1 VLSVLVKKIVIL
13 FISTVICGSVYS
25 ADDIFNKD
33 KSLLILN
40 NEAPHKEIANSSEQF
55 DFFESMKQQ
64 EQDRIN
70 QRNYELEQAHVAEQ
84 HTSNMSP
91 HDKSQ
96 YYLEHRHFDALNAQA
111 HQQQFN
117 SILKAKNRGLM
128 SEKDYQQKI
137 AKHNSVPLDQR
148 NNQLKFSIPIGE

>member
-1 VLSVLVKKIVIL
+1 MVKKLVIL
-13 FISTVICGSVYS
+13 LISTVICGSVYS
-25 ADDIFNKD
+25 ADDIFSKD

-40 NEAPHKEIANSSEQF
+40 NDESHKEVKSSEQF

-64 EQDRIN
+64 EQDRVN
-70 QRNYELEQAHVAEQ
+70 QRNYELEQAHVVQQ

-91 HDKSQ
+91 HDRSQ
-96 YYLEHRHFDALNAQA
+96 YYLEHRHFDALNAEG
-111 HQQQFN
+111 HEQQFN
-117 SILKAKNRGLM
+117 SILKAKNRGLI

-137 AKHNSVPLDQR
+137 AKHTPVPLDQR